1 MSSVLSEIPIT
12 RHVIKTDLACIL
24 MIILTFC
31 LFVIVAALTG
41 YYADMND
48 IVNANKLFLIQNLVW
63 AIWGFFYIIAML
75 WFWFRFI
82 NIVLENINDLTNQHQ
97 TQNSELQN
105 KLEQLRKGTR
115 NVSLNFFF
123 LSFFFFVRNFEKFMK
138 KRKILIYFYLT
149 IS

>member
-123 LSFFFFVRNFEKFMK
+123 LSFFFLFE
-138 KRKILIYFYLT
+138 
-149 IS
+149 ISKSL